1 MNPSY
6 YSKSFRGEPSAAPGS
21 PRPAPR
27 PVPFVSRACCFC
39 AGAPSWVPGE
49 AGAAPRCPA
58 PPHAMAPVPALGA
71 QAGPLA
77 ETAGTSSGHL
87 APANLV
93 LPLAAPVG
101 GVLVT
106 GSWCWGIFIRETSLL
121 GCGVTKSAQV
131 QPSSWVTGSTGN
143 TRDLA
148 TGLAAS
154 TRPSSPDGPAHGPR
168 AEAVPQPLSAVGGGD
183 APAPSASP
191 RASSS
196 GRRVKDP
203 LCCHRGISSLPPGV
217 REGRGP
223 PGTELPWS
231 GRWGPLPWFAG
242 CAQCGV
248 L

>member
-1 MNPSY
+1 MS
-6 YSKSFRGEPSAAPGS
+6 
-21 PRPAPR
+21 PAPR
-27 PVPFVSRACCFC
+27 REASGPPPGLCPSSPEPAASAPEHPRGSRAKLEL
-39 AGAPSWVPGE
+39 PPV
-49 AGAAPRCPA
+49 A

-106 GSWCWGIFIRETSLL
+106 GSWCWGNFIRETSLL
-121 GCGVTKSAQV
+121 GCGVTKLAQV

-148 TGLAAS
+148 KATGLAAS
-154 TRPSSPDGPAHGPR
+154 TRPSSPGGPAHGPR

-196 GRRVKDP
+196 GRRVKAP